1 MWLARVRIRVRCRS
15 TCSFVRVP
23 FGCFLFVF
31 VYVGCALSPRAWVT
45 PFRARFPACH
55 GIMGVTAA

>member
-23 FGCFLFVF
+23 FVCVLFVL
-31 VYVGCALSPRAWVT
+31 VRAYVGLRV
-45 PFRARFPACH
+45 FFARVFLLA
-55 GIMGVTAA
+55 MVA